1 MTKYKWGFLRETN
14 ALAKKAGID
23 KDTGLPR
30 TGLEEYL
37 KVIFPQ
43 TNDWV
48 HDKAIG
54 EINGQNYRKR
64 PDYRS
69 ESLQMIIEFD
79 GLPHYTNPDII
90 EKDIE
95 STKLYES
102 FGYKVVRI
110 PYFIQL
116 TNKAVKTMFDTK
128 VLEELFD
135 EKIPSL
141 SAFGRNSPAYL
152 CPAGVKRMADEF
164 RKFPEQYKININF
177 LKSQNNPFKSGVDF
191 LEKEYNNIISGSNS
205 DSRL

>member
-1 MTKYKWGFLRETN
+1 MTKYKWGFLRETT
-14 ALAKKAGID
+14 AWAKKAGID

-43 TNDWV
+43 TNDWI
-48 HDKAIG
+48 HDKTIG
-54 EINGQNYRKR
+54 EVNGQNYRKR

-95 STKLYES
+95 NTKLYRS

-116 TNKAVKTMFDTK
+116 TNRAVKTMFD
-128 VLEELFD
+128 VEVSEELFD
-135 EKIPSL
+135 ENFSSL
-141 SAFGRNSPAYL
+141 SAVGRNSPAYL

-164 RKFPEQYKININF
+164 RNFPEQYKININF
-177 LKSQNNPFKSGVDF
+177 LKQQNAPFKSGVEF
-191 LEKEYNNIISGSNS
+191 LEKEYNNKNIST
-205 DSRL
+205 